1 MEPAACPL
9 RESAGLSIQPHWLT
23 KNLRRSFQPQAR
35 KSRRCVFRDAPL
47 YTLKMRKALLVVVCL
62 PAFCQERVDLGM
74 VDRIKAEAFDRS
86 RVMEILRNISDVRGP
101 RLTGSP
107 GFEDAA
113 KWTMGELNGY
123 GLTKV
128 HLEKWGPF
136 GRAWTLEQSSLEML
150 EPRYSQLTAAPL
162 AWSASSNGPVTADL
176 VLAPTHGSFIDGP
189 KKFKESWQAYRAQW
203 TGKLRGKIV
212 LISTPKVPV
221 QQTNPQF
228 RRYSD
233 AELADMQKAP
243 APAAKLSAKKLEDLE
258 WPEPAEAGK
267 FFNSLPNNLMDQ
279 IYDLYDQAAAER
291 GEFFAKEGAAGVLLL
306 DDRAHEG
313 MLFGEAAGGFK
324 AAGTAAPP
332 TFVVTAEQYNRIAR
346 LVEKK
351 TLVRIRLN
359 LKAATSEGDVDGL
372 NIVGEIPGG
381 DKADE
386 IVMVGAHFDS
396 WHTGTGATD
405 NGAGSAVMIEVMRIL
420 KALNL
425 KMDRTVRIGLW
436 GGEEEGL
443 FGSRAYV
450 KEHFADPKTM
460 KVTSEHAKLS
470 GYFNLD
476 NGSGKIRGVYLQ
488 GHDAMR
494 PIFEAWLAPFRDLGV
509 SAISIRNTGGTDHL
523 SFAAVGLPGFQF
535 IQDPLDYGTITHHS
549 DMDTWDHAVPED
561 LMQASA
567 VIATLVYETATRKEM
582 LPRRE
587 LPRPE

>member
-1 MEPAACPL
+1 
-9 RESAGLSIQPHWLT
+9 
-23 KNLRRSFQPQAR
+23 
-35 KSRRCVFRDAPL
+35 
-47 YTLKMRKALLVVVCL
+47 MRKAALLLVLTL
-62 PAFCQERVDLGM
+62 PGFSQERVDLGM
-74 VDRIKAEAFDRS
+74 VDRIKAEAFERS
-86 RVMEILRNISDVRGP
+86 QVMETLRNLSDVHGP

-113 KWTMGELNGY
+113 KWAMGELNGY
-123 GLTKV
+123 GLEKV

-136 GRAWTLEQSSLEML
+136 GRPWTLEQASLEMV
-150 EPRYSQLTAAPL
+150 EPRYSALTAVPL
-162 AWSASSNGPVTADL
+162 AWSASTKGPVMAEL
-176 VLAPTHGSFIDGP
+176 VLAPIRASFADGP
-189 KKFKESWQAYRAQW
+189 KKFKEAWQAYQAAW
-203 TGKLRGKIV
+203 SGKLKGKIV
-212 LISTPKVPV
+212 LIMTPKVPA

-228 RRYSD
+228 RRYTD
-233 AELADMQKAP
+233 AELADLAKAP
-243 APAAKLSAKKLEDLE
+243 APAAKLRAKTLEELE
-258 WPEPAEAGK
+258 WPEPSEIGS
-267 FFNSLPNNLMDQ
+267 FFNSLSNGLMEQ
-279 IYDLYDQAAAER
+279 IYDLYDQVAAER
-291 GEFFAKEGAAGVLLL
+291 GEFFAKEGVAGVVLE
-306 DDRAHEG
+306 DNRAHEG
-313 MLFGEAAGGFK
+313 LLFGEAAGGFK
-324 AAGTAAPP
+324 AGRTPAPP

-346 LVEKK
+346 LLEKK
-351 TLVRIRLN
+351 TPVRLRMS
-359 LKAATSEGDVDGL
+359 LKATTADQDVDGL
-372 NIVGEIPGG
+372 NIIGEIPGSN
-381 DKADE
+381 KKDE
-386 IVMVGAHFDS
+386 LVMIGAHFDS

-460 KVTSEHAKLS
+460 QVTSEHGKLS

-494 PIFEAWLAPFRDLGV
+494 PIFESWLAPFRDLGV
-509 SAISIRNTGGTDHL
+509 TTISIRNTGGTDHL

-567 VIATLVYETATRKEM
+567 VIATLVYETAMRQDM

-587 LPRPE
+587 LPKPE